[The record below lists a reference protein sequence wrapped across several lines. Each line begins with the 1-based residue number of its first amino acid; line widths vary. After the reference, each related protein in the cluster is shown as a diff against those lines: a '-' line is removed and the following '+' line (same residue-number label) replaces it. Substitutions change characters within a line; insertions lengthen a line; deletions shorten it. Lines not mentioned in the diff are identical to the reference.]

1 MPENDAG
8 TSQSLPRLVPDASA
22 FDALVEVT
30 IRTLSE
36 SSARV
41 YFHTYRVWRTWATE
55 NGLSPFDLNGPNVV
69 QFLIDQPVTKA
80 TRQRMLSAL
89 RTLAEMLTILDAQ
102 NPVREV
108 AYRTIKRVKVPAAN
122 LSDKERPKR
131 ALSPAEVDR
140 VLHTWEGESKAEKR
154 NRALIGVLLLTGM
167 RRSEAAVLKWDDVD
181 VVEGVIFIRH
191 GKGDKARDV
200 AVYGDAALDAL
211 EAWKMAQGEGREYIF
226 CAVNKADH
234 LGPDD
239 PMTSTS
245 VYRVVKQTEALANLK
260 HFSPHDARRTLI
272 TELLATGTPLAD
284 AQAQAGHSQGQT
296 TLRYAQAVDARQR
309 RRQGRIRYG

>member
-1 MPENDAG
+1 
-8 TSQSLPRLVPDASA
+8 
-22 FDALVEVT
+22 
-30 IRTLSE
+30 
-36 SSARV
+36 
-41 YFHTYRVWRTWATE
+41 
-55 NGLSPFDLNGPNVV
+55 
-69 QFLIDQPVTKA
+69 
-80 TRQRMLSAL
+80 
-89 RTLAEMLTILDAQ
+89 
-102 NPVREV
+102 
-108 AYRTIKRVKVPAAN
+108 
-122 LSDKERPKR
+122 
-131 ALSPAEVDR
+131 
-140 VLHTWEGESKAEKR
+140 
-154 NRALIGVLLLTGM
+154 
-167 RRSEAAVLKWDDVD
+167 LKWDDVD

-200 AVYGDAALDAL
+200 AVYGDAALEAL
-211 EAWKMAQGEGREYIF
+211 EAWKTAQGEGREYIF